1 MINSDNGLEIDFEL
15 TAHIYMYNVFENI
28 SSL

>member
-15 TAHIYMYNVFENI
+15 TACKYMYNVFENI